1 MIPLKVCNDNEKRL
15 KQQAFY
21 TTLSEG
27 SEHRRPSVKE
37 EKEDCFVVRD
47 IEFLFKKGINNI
59 I

>member
-1 MIPLKVCNDNEKRL
+1 MYALIELKKRL

-27 SEHRRPSVKE
+27 SEHRRPSVKK
-37 EKEDCFVVRD
+37 EKEDHFVARD
-47 IEFLFKKGINNI
+47 IEFLFNKGINNI